1 MEVTIKY
8 NKNTQ
13 KVTFESDGV
22 NEYSALFVTETDDEI
37 SMRVIHDIDPE
48 ALEEPIQYKTE
59 IPE

>member
-13 KVTFESDGV
+13 RVTFESDGA